1 MASIRNHMVSVVV
14 FHADGCHL
22 CERALEQLRGLQD
35 ELGFKLDEVDIT
47 GDPDLEAAYR
57 EWLPVV
63 EIDGV
68 RRFTYH
74 VQVEPFRRA
83 VAQATARS

>member
-1 MASIRNHMVSVVV
+1 VVRV
-14 FHADGCHL
+14 TVYHAQGCHL
-22 CERALEQLRGLQD
+22 CERALETVRGLQE
-35 ELGFKLDEVDIT
+35 ELDYALQEVDIG

-63 EIDGV
+63 EIDGR
-68 RRFTYH
+68 RRFTYV

-83 VAQATARS
+83 VAQAAAPS